1 MTASFRFLDD
11 IALADTAFEAS
22 GDSPSEL
29 FQAASRAVI
38 EAMVNPDSVA
48 PAWSQIFEKSD
59 PDLPTLLFDW
69 LCEIVYVK
77 DAQGLVF
84 RDVLTTVEQDP
95 GTGAWTLDATLVGE
109 EIDQTRH
116 ELRGDVKAVTK
127 HLYEVRQ
134 DGTTWTARVVLD
146 V

>member
-29 FQAASRAVI
+29 FTAASQALI
-38 EAMVNPDSVA
+38 ETMVEPHTVNS
-48 PAWSQIFEKSD
+48 AWSQIFEKSD

-69 LCEIVYVK
+69 LGEIVYLK

-84 RDVLTTVEQDP
+84 REVLTTVKQDP
-95 GTGAWTLDATLVGE
+95 ATGHWTLDATLVGE
-109 EIDQTRH
+109 EIDPDKH

-127 HLYEVRQ
+127 HMYDVRQ
-134 DGTTWTARVVLD
+134 DGTRWKARVVLD

>member
-1 MTASFRFLDD
+1 MTASFRFLED
-11 IALADTAFEAS
+11 IAWADTAFEAT

-29 FQAASRAVI
+29 FHAASQAVI
-38 EAMVNPDSVA
+38 EAMVRPDSVA

-69 LCEIVYVK
+69 LSEIVYLK

-95 GTGAWTLDATLVGE
+95 ASGTWKLDATLVGE

-134 DGTTWTARVVLD
+134 EGSRWTARVVLD

>member
-11 IALADTAFEAS
+11 IALADTAFEAT

-29 FQAASRAVI
+29 FQGATLALI
-38 EAMVNPDSVA
+38 EAMVEPKTVNS
-48 PAWSQIFEKSD
+48 AWSQIFEKSD

-69 LCEIVYVK
+69 LSEIVYLK
-77 DAQGLVF
+77 DAHGLVF
-84 RDVLTTVEQDP
+84 REVLTTVAQDP
-95 GTGAWTLDATLVGE
+95 ATGAWTLDATLVGE
-109 EIDQTRH
+109 EIDQARH

-127 HLYEVRQ
+127 HMYDVRQ
-134 DGTTWTARVVLD
+134 QDGRWKARVVLD

>member
-11 IALADTAFEAS
+11 IALADTAFEAG

-29 FQAASRAVI
+29 FKAATQALI
-38 EAMVNPDSVA
+38 EAMVEPHTVDS
-48 PAWSQIFEKSD
+48 AWSQIFEKTD

-69 LCEIVYVK
+69 LSEIVYLK

-84 RDVLTTVEQDP
+84 REVLTAVEQDP
-95 GTGAWTLDATLVGE
+95 ATGIWKLDATLVGE
-109 EIDQTRH
+109 EIDPEKH

-127 HLYEVRQ
+127 HMYDVREQ
-134 DGTTWTARVVLD
+134 DGRWTARVVLD

>member
-29 FQAASRAVI
+29 FQAASLALI
-38 EAMVNPDSVA
+38 EAMVA
-48 PAWSQIFEKSD
+48 PATVNSSWSQIFEKSD

-69 LCEIVYVK
+69 LSEIVYLK
-77 DAQGLVF
+77 DAQALVF
-84 RDVLTTVEQDP
+84 REVLTTVVQDP
-95 GTGAWTLDATLVGE
+95 ATGTWKLDATLVGE
-109 EIDQTRH
+109 EIDPDKH

-127 HLYEVRQ
+127 HMYDVRQ
-134 DGTTWTARVVLD
+134 TDGHWTARVVLD

>member
-11 IALADTAFEAS
+11 IAWADTAFEAS
-22 GDSPSEL
+22 GDTPSEL
-29 FQAASRAVI
+29 FQACSRALI
-38 EAMVNPDSVA
+38 EAMVA
-48 PAWSQIFEKSD
+48 PETVQSAWSQIFEKTD

-69 LCEIVYVK
+69 LGEIVYLK

-84 RDVLTTVEQDP
+84 REVLTTVQQDP
-95 GTGAWTLDATLVGE
+95 ATGAWKLDATLVGE
-109 EIDQTRH
+109 EVDQTRH

-127 HLYEVRQ
+127 HMYDVREK
-134 DGTTWTARVVLD
+134 DGSWTARVVLD

>member
-1 MTASFRFLDD
+1 MTIAYRFLDD

-29 FQAASRAVI
+29 FQAASQALI
-38 EAMVNPDSVA
+38 QAMAAAESVNS
-48 PAWSQIFEKSD
+48 AWSQIFEKSD

-69 LCEIVYVK
+69 LCEIVYLK

-84 RDVLTTVEQDP
+84 REALTSVKQDP
-95 GTGAWTLDATLVGE
+95 ATKIWTLDATLVGE
-109 EIDQTRH
+109 EIDPTKH
-116 ELRGDVKAVTK
+116 ELRSDVKAVTK
-127 HLYEVRQ
+127 HMYEVRQ
-134 DGTTWTARVVLD
+134 DGTRWTARVVLD